1 MQHLEHLL
9 TAVTLFAAWRRSVG
23 RCGSRGY
30 PAPCSTRSS
39 TRWTWSGCTCKCGI
53 TTLLATNPTTWSN
66 QWRPAS
72 LHEERLAVPTRNSPG
87 TEPLQH
93 LCRDDELKTVHFYLI
108 CLVLSVAEVN
118 TWWWLKH
125 SQTYF
130 LHDRERL
137 NRAWDP
143 FIPWGI
149 WMGLSRVHVSLCVW
163 VTKSGSWGKFE
174 LPSQFMISWID
185 LTFLRT
191 SLLLCGLGIG
201 AF

>member
-1 MQHLEHLL
+1 M
-9 TAVTLFAAWRRSVG
+9 AK
-23 RCGSRGY
+23 CGSREY
-30 PAPCSTRSS
+30 PALCSTRSS
-39 TRWTWSGCTCKCGI
+39 TRWTWSGCTSRCGI
-53 TTLLATNPTTWSN
+53 TTLRATNRTTWSN

-72 LHEERLAVPTRNSPG
+72 LHEERLGVPTRNSPG

-108 CLVLSVAEVN
+108 CLVLCGWSN

-137 NRAWDP
+137 SRAWDP

-163 VTKSGSWGKFE
+163 VAKWLLGEVWTAQ
-174 LPSQFMISWID
+174 PVYMISWID
-185 LTFLRT
+185 LIFLQT